1 MSNIGFRVRATF
13 NRPDRSLVDA
23 FADIPVAN
31 IADNMNRMSCISA
44 KIRPLNAAPLLG
56 TAFTVK
62 VNPGDNLMLHKA
74 IDMAEPGDVI
84 VVDAQGSL
92 DNAITGELMVAWM
105 EYRKIAGLIVD
116 GAIRDVGTIQ
126 KMAFPVYAAG
136 ATPKG
141 PYKNGPGEINQEICC
156 GGVVINPGDILV
168 GDEDGVVVICPEDAA
183 ALAAKARETIAKEA
197 VFMDEIKSGRWDRSW
212 VDKTLAAKGCTLT
225 D

>member
-1 MSNIGFRVRATF
+1 MSNIGFRVRTKF

-23 FADIPVAN
+23 FADVPVAN

-44 KIRPLNAAPLLG
+44 KIRPLNTASLLG

-105 EYRKIAGLIVD
+105 AYRKVAGLIID

-126 KMAFPVYAAG
+126 KMNFPVYAAG

-141 PYKNGPGEINQEICC
+141 PYKNGPGESN
-156 GGVVINPGDILV
+156 NPPAKPGAFDCEPLK
-168 GDEDGVVVICPEDAA
+168 AA
-183 ALAAKARETIAKEA
+183 I
-197 VFMDEIKSGRWDRSW
+197 
-212 VDKTLAAKGCTLT
+212 
-225 D
+225 